1 MKILYY
7 MDELEKRYREINR
20 KLARANTR
28 ANKSYHN

>member
-20 KLARANTR
+20 KLSQ